1 MNRLTFLSLMPLV
14 AAGAPAWAQ
23 TAAPA
28 QSTAGL
34 ERASSGDSN
43 GETIVVTAN
52 RTAQPLDR
60 VGQAV
65 TVLDA
70 TEIARRQAI
79 VVTDL
84 LRQTP
89 GVTVTRNGGVGTNT
103 SVNIRGA
110 ETDQT
115 VALIDGI
122 KLNDPSSPG
131 GGFNFGPL
139 LVGNID
145 RIEVLRGA
153 QSVLWG
159 SQAIGGVVNL
169 ITRQPTARLTAN
181 ARAEGG
187 AFGTGQAFGNVSGK
201 AGPLALSLGGGWLRT
216 DGISAAA
223 SGTEPDGYRTYALNG
238 SATLTLTRDVSVD
251 LRGFYA
257 DSRTDID
264 GFTARGLSD
273 TPEYELNRQALG
285 YAGLNVALFDGKW
298 RNRLGYAL
306 TDTRR
311 RNEDPS
317 LPAPETFRGVG
328 RNARIEYQG
337 VLDLGVVG
345 ATFGAEREVTRFS
358 SSSFGGAATRGRTR
372 INSYYGQLLVTP
384 IKGLTL
390 TGGARHDDH
399 NLFGGVT
406 TTSASG
412 VWSPNRG
419 ATTFRASYSEGFKAP
434 TLFQLQS
441 EFGNAGLRPET
452 SRGWDAGVTQRLL
465 GGGIVAEAT
474 WFRRES
480 RDLIVFVSCPRPLTG
495 ICVGRPS
502 GTYDNVARASAEGLE
517 AGLTLRPTSD
527 LRLTA
532 NYTYLRAINETPG
545 ASLGARLA
553 RRPSQSLT
561 LLADYRWRFG
571 LETGATLTNVGPSF
585 DNATNSRRLAGYSLL
600 DLRASYPLTK
610 QVALYAR
617 VENVADARY
626 QTIFQYGQPGRA
638 AYGGVRLAL

>member
-273 TPEYELNRQALG
+273 TPEYGLNRQALG

-317 LPAPETFRGVG
+317 CPRPR
-328 RNARIEYQG
+328 
-337 VLDLGVVG
+337 
-345 ATFGAEREVTRFS
+345 RFAAS
-358 SSSFGGAATRGRTR
+358 AATRGSNIRACS
-372 INSYYGQLLVTP
+372 IW
-384 IKGLTL
+384 
-390 TGGARHDDH
+390 AW
-399 NLFGGVT
+399 
-406 TTSASG
+406 SA
-412 VWSPNRG
+412 
-419 ATTFRASYSEGFKAP
+419 
-434 TLFQLQS
+434 
-441 EFGNAGLRPET
+441 
-452 SRGWDAGVTQRLL
+452 
-465 GGGIVAEAT
+465 
-474 WFRRES
+474 
-480 RDLIVFVSCPRPLTG
+480 
-495 ICVGRPS
+495 RPS
-502 GTYDNVARASAEGLE
+502 APSAR
-517 AGLTLRPTSD
+517 
-527 LRLTA
+527 
-532 NYTYLRAINETPG
+532 
-545 ASLGARLA
+545 
-553 RRPSQSLT
+553 
-561 LLADYRWRFG
+561 
-571 LETGATLTNVGPSF
+571 
-585 DNATNSRRLAGYSLL
+585 
-600 DLRASYPLTK
+600 
-610 QVALYAR
+610 
-617 VENVADARY
+617 
-626 QTIFQYGQPGRA
+626 
-638 AYGGVRLAL
+638 